1 MDIRDLLE
9 NVKNNKVDIE
19 DALNILKDL
28 PYEDL

>member
-19 DALNILKDL
+19 GALNILKDL